1 MLSCTIHSP
10 LSFFQTKMCSK
21 LTNND
26 IYDRMTF
33 LFRSG
38 TFVLSPNKPP
48 STTPQLTPLPNSFQE
63 KLTQTLQAT
72 KTHAKNL
79 AAFVTIYKT
88 AMFLLRRL
96 SSSTRKERSSDSFF
110 AGLLGGYL
118 VFGRGDQGTVNQQI
132 VIYVFARVVL
142 ALAKLSVEKG
152 VIKDPRGK
160 VRGNSWGVFAAVSWG
175 LVMWLFRWEA
185 GSLQGSLRSSME
197 YLYGSSFS
205 FFFLGLRWWC

>member
-1 MLSCTIHSP
+1 MDVIR
-10 LSFFQTKMCSK
+10 QK
-21 LTNND
+21 LTAFILDPANHDLLEILKGARNGLV
-26 IYDRMTF
+26 YGAKVRFPHALVMTF

-38 TFVLSPNKPP
+38 T
-48 STTPQLTPLPNSFQE
+48 FQE

-152 VIKDPRGK
+152 VIKDPRGRVK
-160 VRGNSWGVFAAVSWG
+160 GNSWGVFAAVSWG

-197 YLYGSSFS
+197 YLYIDSGRWDSLRN
-205 FFFLGLRWWC
+205 FLIHNT

>member
-1 MLSCTIHSP
+1 MDAI
-10 LSFFQTKMCSK
+10 QRK
-21 LTNND
+21 LTAFILDPVNHDLLAILKGTRNGLV
-26 IYDRMTF
+26 YGTKVRFPHALVMTF

-38 TFVLSPNKPP
+38 TFR
-48 STTPQLTPLPNSFQE
+48 E
-63 KLTQTLQAT
+63 KLSQTFLAT

-79 AAFVTIYKT
+79 ATFVTIYKT
-88 AMFLLRRL
+88 VMLLLRRL
-96 SSSTRKERSSDSFF
+96 SSAGKERSSDSFF

-132 VIYVFARVVL
+132 VIYVFARVAL

-152 VIKDPRGK
+152 VIKDPQGK

-175 LVMWLFRWEA
+175 LVMWLFRWEE

-197 YLYGSSFS
+197 YLYIDSGRWDSLRN
-205 FFFLGLRWWC
+205 FLIHNT